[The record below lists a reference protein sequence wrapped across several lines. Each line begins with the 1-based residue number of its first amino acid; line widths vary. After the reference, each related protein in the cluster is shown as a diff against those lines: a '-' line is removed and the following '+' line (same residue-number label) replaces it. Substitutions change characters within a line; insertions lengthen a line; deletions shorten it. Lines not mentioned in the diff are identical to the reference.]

1 MTETDEG
8 RRARKKRATMNA
20 IELTAVRLALEKG
33 HAHVTVAEICEAVDI
48 SRSTFFN
55 YVPTRE
61 AAIFGRPLHM
71 IPFDDA
77 MAVLTADGDDSL
89 LRRLFVIA
97 ERSVGSSTV
106 HAEVNA
112 SRYRIALEQP
122 ETLPMVLA
130 QFAGLSN
137 DLLALV
143 YLWLEGDASRRTLP
157 GATTIREASIIV
169 ALVGNALQTLLLEM
183 VGNDDTVIPP
193 EAFDEVVAQ
202 QEQVARALGAR
213 RD

>member
-1 MTETDEG
+1 MSEPDEG

-33 HAHVTVAEICEAVDI
+33 HAHVTVAEICERVDI

-77 MAVLTADGDDSL
+77 MALLTAEGDESL
-89 LRRLFVIA
+89 LRRLFTVA
-97 ERSVGSSTV
+97 QLSVGSSVV
-106 HAEVNA
+106 HAEVNS

-122 ETLPMVLA
+122 EALPMVLA
-130 QFAGLSN
+130 QFTGLSN
-137 DLLALV
+137 DLMALV
-143 YLWLEGDASRRTLP
+143 FLWLEGDAARRTLP
-157 GATTIREASIIV
+157 EASAIREASITV

-183 VGNDDTVIPP
+183 VGKEDSEIPP

-202 QEQVARALGAR
+202 QEKVARALGVG